1 MDEDRPVPEVQ
12 DESENEEDDNEKDEE
27 SCEEEVSMLL

>member
-12 DESENEEDDNEKDEE
+12 DESENEEDDNEFMRNRVKRR
-27 SCEEEVSMLL
+27 